1 MQGGNEIAVITVE
14 KKKIKTVFFQFSAV
28 ITVKN
33 KNNVYWFCIPVF
45 MQIISIGIGYKKS
58 NSRTLKTT
66 CDEFRLLDH
75 VKTQPHANKKADSSA
90 GISN

>member
-1 MQGGNEIAVITVE
+1 
-14 KKKIKTVFFQFSAV
+14 
-28 ITVKN
+28 
-33 KNNVYWFCIPVF
+33 